1 MIISIIVPTLN
12 EEAHIENTVSNLQYL
27 REKGHEIILVDGGS
41 KDSTHEIAEKLV
53 DKIFISNPGRAKQM
67 NLGALNATGD
77 VLLFLHA
84 DTILPENVDS
94 IIIDIIDN
102 DLVWGCF
109 TLHLSGG
116 RFIYRVLEYFINLRS
131 KYSGIATGDQGIFIT
146 KKLFKLVKGYP
157 DFPLMEDIAI
167 SQLLKPI
174 SKPVYLSNHLVS
186 SSRRWE
192 EKGVFKTIILMWK
205 LRLQY
210 WLGVAP
216 DKLAKMY
223 E

>member
-1 MIISIIVPTLN
+1 MIISIIIPTLN
-12 EEAHIENTVSNLQYL
+12 EEAHIKNTVLPLQYF
-27 REKGHEIILVDGGS
+27 RKKGHEIILVDGGS
-41 KDSTHEIAEKLV
+41 MDSTREIGEELA
-53 DKIFISNPGRAKQM
+53 DKIILSAPGRAKQM

-84 DTILPENVDS
+84 DTMLPENVDS
-94 IIIDIIDN
+94 IIVDNIDN
-102 DLVWGCF
+102 ELVWGCF
-109 TLHLSGG
+109 TLHLSGE
-116 RFIYRVLEYFINLRS
+116 RYIFRVIEYFINLRS

-146 KKLFKLVKGYP
+146 KKLYKLVEGYP

-167 SQLLKPI
+167 CQLLKSN
-174 SKPVYLSNHLVS
+174 SKPVFLGDHLVS